1 MEMEK
6 IIDKIAQYRNKKGF
20 TYENMAD
27 ELELTP
33 AAYRKIETGET
44 KLTVER
50 LFRISAILET
60 PINEIL
66 ELDKVSLQQN
76 NYNANS
82 VYQQKI
88 EHFYQENKE
97 ITEQLI
103 KAKDQLIEQLQKEI
117 DFLKRGNCA
126 GGE

>member
-6 IIDKIAQYRNKKGF
+6 IIEKISQLRNRKGF

-44 KLTVER
+44 KLSVER
-50 LFRISAILET
+50 LFRISNILET
-60 PINEIL
+60 SVNEFL
-66 ELDKVSLQQN
+66 ELDGISQNQN
-76 NYNANS
+76 NYHNEN

-88 EHFYQENKE
+88 EHFYQENKD

-103 KAKDQLIEQLQKEI
+103 RAKDQLIEILQKEI
-117 DFLKRGNCA
+117 EYLKNITN
-126 GGE
+126 

>member
-1 MEMEK
+1 MEIEK
-6 IIDKIAQYRNKKGF
+6 SREKIAQYRNRKGY

-60 PINEIL
+60 PINEFL
-66 ELDKVSLQQN
+66 EIDKNTFVQN
-76 NYNANS
+76 NYSNES
-82 VYQQKI
+82 VFQQKI
-88 EHFYQENKE
+88 ENFYQENKE

-117 DFLKRGNCA
+117 QTLKTR
-126 GGE
+126 